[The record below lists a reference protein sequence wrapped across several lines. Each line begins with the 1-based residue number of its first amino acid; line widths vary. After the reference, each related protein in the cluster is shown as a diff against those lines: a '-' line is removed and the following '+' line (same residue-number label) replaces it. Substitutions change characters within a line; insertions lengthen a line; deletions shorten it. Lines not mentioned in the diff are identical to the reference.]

1 MSDATPWLIVK
12 EELARL
18 LDLPTAQRGADIER
32 LRASQPDLANELVG
46 LLVAADRTG
55 SFLEVPAWERISV
68 ATPAVTP
75 PPDTVG
81 PWRIEAE
88 IGRGGMGSVYRA
100 RRSDSQF
107 KQIVAIKI
115 AQRELASDLLR
126 RRFLSE
132 RRILASLE
140 HPNIARLIDGGTT
153 ADGVPYLA
161 LEYVDGEPIDRYCD
175 SRQLPVAARLDL
187 FLHVCDAVNFAHQKL
202 VLHRDIKAANV
213 LVDAHGAPKL
223 LDFGIAKLLGPE
235 DTADGLTRYG
245 FARPLTPEWASP
257 EQLRGETL
265 STAADVYSLGVLLFV
280 LLAGERPHR
289 YDAGTPEALAA
300 RIDAA
305 SRVSVTATARRVSPP
320 GIDIGRLRGD
330 LEHIVAKALA
340 AEPRQRYV
348 TAAALADDITRYL
361 SGRTVSAH
369 PPAWGYQLGKVLRR
383 NRTAAIAIVLTTI
396 GLLAASVFSLRQAT
410 LAERERARATRRFE
424 DVRRLANVVLF
435 DLTDALA
442 NVSGALKARQ
452 LLVENGLRY
461 LDDLAREASG
471 DASLQIELA
480 KAYERIAEL
489 QGMPGWPSDGRSG
502 DTRVSLERALALRGQ
517 AASTPGTEPAMA
529 RAEAQLLNRLGTVLA
544 ARGDTKAALERHES
558 AEKLLQPLVGPSN
571 DARLALEIA
580 TLQVAIGDDIW
591 ELGDVPGA
599 TARYRLALQTVDQAA
614 AANPKAPSIAR
625 QRGVVEQRLGD
636 AAAEQRDFAAALTH
650 HRASLAV
657 DETLLGAT
665 PDDAELQRDLGT
677 DLSRVGADAFAMADY
692 RTALDAHNR
701 ASTLRE
707 SLLVADPRD
716 ARALEDAA
724 ESQFQASLALAML
737 ARRSEAHELARRA
750 IERWQSL
757 AERDPDNARWQ
768 HVLAEGL
775 TQVAVWTALDRERAA
790 ALLQLERVR
799 TLRKTLTER
808 HPDFA
813 ANRTALTRLDRLERE
828 VRAGQTPTPVN
839 EATAPWR

>member
-1 MSDATPWLIVK
+1 VKDATPWLVVK
-12 EELARL
+12 EELSRL
-18 LDLPTAQRGADIER
+18 LEMPTAQRNAALES
-32 LRASQPDLANELVG
+32 LRAKQPGLANELG
-46 LLVAADRTG
+46 ELLAAADRSE
-55 SFLEVPAWERISV
+55 SFLEIPAWERISV
-68 ATPAVTP
+68 APQDAAP
-75 PPDTVG
+75 PPDTIG

-100 RRSDSQF
+100 RRIDGQF
-107 KQIVAIKI
+107 EQLVAIKI
-115 AQRELASDLLR
+115 AQRDLASDLLR

-161 LEYVDGEPIDRYCD
+161 LEYVDGEPIDRYCN
-175 SRQLPVAARLDL
+175 SHALPIVARLEL
-187 FLHVCDAVNFAHQKL
+187 FRRVCDAVNFAHQKL

-213 LVDAHGAPKL
+213 LIDAHGAPKL

-235 DTADGLTRYG
+235 DTVDGLTRHG

-280 LLAGERPHR
+280 LLAGERPHK
-289 YDAGTPEALAA
+289 YADTAPEVLAA
-300 RIDAA
+300 RIQAA
-305 SRVSVTATARRVSPP
+305 SRVSVTAAARRVAPP
-320 GIDIGRLRGD
+320 GIDVSSLRGD

-348 TAAALADDITRYL
+348 SAAALADDIARYL
-361 SGRTVSAH
+361 SGRTVDAH
-369 PPAWGYQLGKVLRR
+369 PPALGYRIGKILRR
-383 NRTAAIAIVLTTI
+383 NRAAATAVALATV
-396 GLLAASVFSLRQAT
+396 GLLAASGFSLRQAA
-410 LAERERARATRRFE
+410 LAERASERATRRFE

-442 NVSGALKARQ
+442 NVSGALQARQ

-461 LDDLAREASG
+461 LDSLAREASD
-471 DASLQIELA
+471 DASLQLELA

-502 DTRVSLERALALRGQ
+502 DARVSLERALALRRQ
-517 AASTPGTEPAMA
+517 ATPAHGAGPGVA
-529 RAEAQLLNRLGTVLA
+529 RAEAQLLNRIGTVLA
-544 ARGDTKAALERHES
+544 ARGKTKAALERHRA
-558 AEKLLQPLVGPSN
+558 AEKLLRPLTRPGGDS
-571 DARLALEIA
+571 RLALEIA

-591 ELGDVPGA
+591 ELGDIPGA
-599 TARYRLALQTVDQAA
+599 AGQYRLALKTVEDAA
-614 AANPKAPSIAR
+614 AENPNATLIER

-636 AAAEQRDFAAALTH
+636 AAAELRDFSLALTH

-657 DETLLGAT
+657 DESLLNQM

-677 DLSRVGADAFAMADY
+677 DLSRVGADAFAMSDY
-692 RTALDAHNR
+692 RTALDAHRR
-701 ASTLRE
+701 AGTLRE
-707 SLLVADPRD
+707 KLLSADPRD

-724 ESQFQASLALAML
+724 ESQFQASLVLAML
-737 ARRSEAHELARRA
+737 ARRAEARALAQRA
-750 IERWQSL
+750 IERWESL

-768 HVLAEGL
+768 DVLAEGL
-775 TQVAVWTALDRERAA
+775 THLALWSALDRERGS
-790 ALLQLERVR
+790 ALTQLAHVKA
-799 TLRKTLTER
+799 LRDALTER

-813 ANRTALTRLDRLERE
+813 ANRAALTRLERLERD
-828 VRAGQTPTPVN
+828 VRAGRTPALSNDST
-839 EATAPWR
+839 TPWR

>member
-1 MSDATPWLIVK
+1 MSDATSWLIVK
-12 EELARL
+12 KELARL
-18 LDLPTAQRGADIER
+18 LDLPPAQRGAVIDG
-32 LRASQPDLANELVG
+32 LRIKQPGLANELAG
-46 LLVAADRTG
+46 LIAAADRTG
-55 SFLEVPAWERISV
+55 SFLEVPAWERISFPAP
-68 ATPAVTP
+68 ATTP
-75 PPDTVG
+75 PPETIG

-100 RRSDSQF
+100 HRADGQF
-107 KQIVAIKI
+107 EQVVAIKI

-153 ADGVPYLA
+153 TDGVPYLA
-161 LEYVDGEPIDRYCD
+161 LEYVDGEPIDRYCE
-175 SRQLPVAARLDL
+175 SKQLPIAARLEL
-187 FLHVCDAVNFAHQKL
+187 FRQVCDAVNFAHQKL

-235 DTADGLTRYG
+235 DTDDGLTRHG

-265 STAADVYSLGVLLFV
+265 TTAADVYSLGVLLFV
-280 LLAGERPHR
+280 LLAAERPHQ
-289 YDAGTPEALAA
+289 YTVGTPEALAA
-300 RIDAA
+300 RIEAA
-305 SRVSVTATARRVSPP
+305 SRVSVAAAAQRTTPSGVEV
-320 GIDIGRLRGD
+320 GRLRGD

-340 AEPRQRYV
+340 AEPQQRYV

-361 SGRTVSAH
+361 RGRTVSAH

-383 NRTAAIAIVLTTI
+383 NRATAIAIAFATI

-410 LAERERARATRRFE
+410 LAEQERARATRRFE

-471 DASLQIELA
+471 DTSLQLELA

-502 DTRVSLERALALRGQ
+502 DARVSLEHALALRRQ
-517 AASTPGTEPAMA
+517 ATQSLSTDPAMI

-544 ARGDTKAALERHES
+544 ARGETKAALERHQA
-558 AEKLLQPLVGPSN
+558 AENLLQPLVSPAN
-571 DARLALEIA
+571 DAKLALEVA
-580 TLQVAIGDDIW
+580 TMQVAIGDDIW

-599 TARYRLALQTVDQAA
+599 AARYRLALQTVDAAA
-614 AANPKAPSIAR
+614 AANPQAPLIAR

-636 AAAEQRDFAAALTH
+636 AAAEQRDFTTALKH

-657 DETLLGAT
+657 DEALLEKT

-677 DLSRVGADAFAMADY
+677 DLSRVGADAYAMADY
-692 RTALDAHNR
+692 RTALDAHER
-701 ASTLRE
+701 ARALRE
-707 SLLVADPRD
+707 ILLAADPGD

-737 ARRSEAHELARRA
+737 NRRSEARALAQRA
-750 IERWQSL
+750 IARWQSL
-757 AERDPDNARWQ
+757 AGRDPDNARWQ

-775 TQVAVWTALDRERAA
+775 TQIAIWTAQDRERAA
-790 ALLQLERVR
+790 ALVQIERVR
-799 TLRKTLTER
+799 ALRQILTAS

-813 ANRTALTRLDRLERE
+813 ANRAALSQLERLERE
-828 VRAGQTPTPVN
+828 LRAGKTPSLPNDSTV
-839 EATAPWR
+839 PWR